1 MDEGEVRVR
10 QVVIDTETTGLEV
23 SKGHRIVE
31 IGCVELLERRPTGRE
46 FHRYLNPQRAMD
58 EGARAVSGISD
69 EFLRDKPLFSEIV
82 VELLQFIDGAELVA
96 HNAAFDIGFLD
107 AELAR
112 LDMPERIAQR
122 AGVLDTLAL
131 AREKY
136 PGQKNSLDALCK
148 RLGVDNSH
156 RELHGALLD
165 AQLLAEVYLAMTA
178 GQGLLGF
185 GEVAREF
192 LDFIRGAEIIAHNA
206 EFDVGF
212 IDNALGL
219 AGDFGKLADHAT
231 VLDSLAL
238 AREKFPGQRN
248 SLDALCRR
256 LGVDNSHR
264 ELHGA
269 LLDAQL
275 LAEVYLAMTAGQGLL
290 GFGEE
295 TAEQVTRVVS
305 ARVQIT
311 VRPRVLR
318 ALVDEIAAHVARLEA
333 IEKASKGACLWRQLA
348 ADARITEAELM
359 PV

>member
-1 MDEGEVRVR
+1 MR
-10 QVVIDTETTGLEV
+10 QVVLDTETTGLEV
-23 SKGHRIVE
+23 QRGHRLIE
-31 IGCVELLERRPTGRE
+31 IGCIELAERRPTGNR
-46 FHRYLNPQRAMD
+46 FHVYLNPDRAID
-58 EGARAVSGISD
+58 EGARAVTGISD
-69 EFLRDKPLFSEIV
+69 EFLLDK
-82 VELLQFIDGAELVA
+82 
-96 HNAAFDIGFLD
+96 
-107 AELAR
+107 
-112 LDMPERIAQR
+112 
-122 AGVLDTLAL
+122 
-131 AREKY
+131 
-136 PGQKNSLDALCK
+136 K
-148 RLGVDNSH
+148 R
-156 RELHGALLD
+156 
-165 AQLLAEVYLAMTA
+165 
-178 GQGLLGF
+178 F

-212 IDNALGL
+212 IDAEL
-219 AGDFGKLADHAT
+219 AGAGAELGKLADHAS

-256 LGVDNSHR
+256 LGIDNSHR

-295 TAEQVTRVVS
+295 TAEQVTRVVA

-318 ALVDEIAAHVARLEA
+318 ALVDEITAHVARLEA
-333 IEKASKGACLWRQLA
+333 IEKASRGTCLWLQLESRRA
-348 ADARITEAELM
+348 AA
-359 PV
+359 

>member
-1 MDEGEVRVR
+1 MR
-10 QVVIDTETTGLEV
+10 QVVIDTETTGLEA

-136 PGQKNSLDALCK
+136 PGQKNSLNALCK

-165 AQLLAEVYLAMTA
+165 AQLLVDVYLLMTA
-178 GQGLLGF
+178 GQG
-185 GEVAREF
+185 
-192 LDFIRGAEIIAHNA
+192 D
-206 EFDVGF
+206 
-212 IDNALGL
+212 LGL
-219 AGDFGKLADHAT
+219 DIGESPQIRVRRGLPSAANRP
-231 VLDSLAL
+231 VL
-238 AREKFPGQRN
+238 
-248 SLDALCRR
+248 
-256 LGVDNSHR
+256 
-264 ELHGA
+264 
-269 LLDAQL
+269 
-275 LAEVYLAMTAGQGLL
+275 
-290 GFGEE
+290 
-295 TAEQVTRVVS
+295 
-305 ARVQIT
+305 
-311 VRPRVLR
+311 RVLW
-318 ALVDEIAAHVARLEA
+318 AETDELAAHAQRLAA
-333 IEKASKGACLWRQLA
+333 IAKASKGYCLW
-348 ADARITEAELM
+348 ADGA
-359 PV
+359 